1 MGDIQRSETVLA
13 RSCDAC
19 GRVGRAR
26 IHLEGE
32 EARRFRF
39 AAAPLTRRALLGG
52 AAATAAVAL
61 ASPAAAYRAQDPQPL
76 LAGPLWRASPARIAR
91 RAPPPACDAP
101 PPPLAW
107 PPGVAEHRLMLRNA
121 ATDESFDGVIWRDCR
136 FDRAALTRLNAMMRD
151 THTDTITDCDV
162 RLFELLACLQ
172 AHVGAPLIVL
182 SGFRTPET
190 NAVLA
195 LSDPH
200 VAPNSFHMRG
210 MAADLCAA
218 GVDARELAQ
227 KAREIGAGGIGVG
240 ATFVHLDTGPIRS
253 WVY

>member
-1 MGDIQRSETVLA
+1 VLTCD
-13 RSCDAC
+13 CDAGDREAHAHG
-19 GRVGRAR
+19 GRPRLY
-26 IHLEGE
+26 LEGHD
-32 EARRFRF
+32 ARRFRF
-39 AAAPLTRRALLGG
+39 TAAPLTRRALLGSV
-52 AAATAAVAL
+52 AAATALTL
-61 ASPAAAYRAQDPQPL
+61 ASPAAAYRVQNPQAL
-76 LAGPLWRASPARIAR
+76 LGGVPARAAR

-121 ATDESFDGVIWRDCR
+121 ATDEIFDGVIWRNCR
-136 FDRAALTRLNAMMRD
+136 FDREALARLNAVMRD
-151 THTDTITDCDV
+151 THADTVTDCDV
-162 RLFELLACLQ
+162 RLFELLACVQ

-190 NAVLA
+190 NAALA

-210 MAADLCAA
+210 MAADICAA
-218 GVDARELAQ
+218 GVEARELAQ
-227 KAREIGAGGIGVG
+227 KAREVGAGGVGVG
-240 ATFVHLDTGPIRS
+240 ATFIHLDTGPIRS

>member
-1 MGDIQRSETVLA
+1 MDDIQRSETVLD
-13 RSCDAC
+13 RTCDTCHRA
-19 GRVGRAR
+19 GRPR

-32 EARRFRF
+32 KARQFRF
-39 AAAPLTRRALLGG
+39 AAAPLARRALIGG
-52 AAATAAVAL
+52 IAATTAMAF
-61 ASPAAAYRAQDPQPL
+61 ASPAAAYRAQSEQLL
-76 LAGPLWRASPARIAR
+76 LAGPPR
-91 RAPPPACDAP
+91 RTRVAPPACDV
-101 PPPLAW
+101 PPPLTW
-107 PPGVAEHRLMLRNA
+107 PPGLAEHRLMLRNA

-136 FDRAALTRLNAMMRD
+136 FDRAALVRLNAMMRD
-151 THTDTITDCDV
+151 THTDTVTDCDV
-162 RLFELLACLQ
+162 RLFELLACVQ

-190 NAVLA
+190 NAALA

-210 MAADLCAA
+210 MAADICAA

-227 KAREIGAGGIGVG
+227 KAREVGAGGVGVG
-240 ATFVHLDTGPIRS
+240 ATFIHLDTGPVRS